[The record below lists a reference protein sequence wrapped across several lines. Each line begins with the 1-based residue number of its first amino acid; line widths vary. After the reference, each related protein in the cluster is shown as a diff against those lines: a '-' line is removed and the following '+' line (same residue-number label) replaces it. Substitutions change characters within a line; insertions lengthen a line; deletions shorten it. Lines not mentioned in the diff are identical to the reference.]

1 MKKILIILFI
11 IITTFSLMGQERQQQ
26 KEPKL
31 NVQYKKSYVYTNK
44 SLLVSK
50 SEFDCSFFIGDKI
63 AKDIVIIGAK
73 QEWLGKSIYSN
84 QNEMYINKGSK
95 DGIKEGDVFSVVE
108 CGGRVSHPFKFLS
121 SLGTYYGK
129 KSLAVVTCV
138 YENKAT
144 VKLKDGCAPVYIGDF
159 LIKYKPEEPI
169 LEERV
174 DYRNCRLIKSD
185 INGVVVYHQKFIP
198 FEKRTIMGEDLMVS
212 VDIGNAFLKKGDF
225 LLFYK
230 EFKKDLPPLILGT
243 GIVVSAQK
251 TNSTVKL
258 LKLSNPVSIGDKVTY
273 LPSVK
278 MDKNNGEN
286 IPAIGSGQDKI
297 KIKDDDKVLE
307 LIVSFKFNEDG
318 ISDANKTE
326 IDKIKDFIKEN
337 EQYRIVLKGFAC
349 NIGKLENNLKLSKQR
364 VESVKKYIIDTL
376 KIDQTLIESYFYG
389 EQDCAFDNT
398 TETSRKKNRRVVITV
413 IGK

>member
-11 IITTFSLMGQERQQQ
+11 IITTFSLVGQERQH
-26 KEPKL
+26 EPKL
-31 NVQYKKSYVYTNK
+31 KVKYKKSYVYTNK
-44 SLLVSK
+44 SLLVSQ

-63 AKDIVIIGAK
+63 DKDIVIIGAK
-73 QEWLGKSIYSN
+73 QEWLGKTIYSD

-95 DGIKEGDVFSVVE
+95 DGIKEGDVFSVLE
-108 CGGRVSHPFKFLS
+108 CGGRVSHPFKFLT

-129 KSLAVVTCV
+129 KSIAVVTCV
-138 YENKAT
+138 YEDKAT
-144 VKLKDGCAPVYIGDF
+144 IKLKDGCAPVYIGDF
-159 LIKYKPEEPI
+159 LIKYKPEKPI
-169 LEERV
+169 LEERI

-185 INGVVVYHQKFIP
+185 INGVVVYHKRAIP
-198 FEKRTIMGEDLMVS
+198 IEKRTIMGEDLMVS

-230 EFKKDLPPLILGT
+230 EFKKNLPPLILGT

-273 LPSVK
+273 LPIVK
-278 MDKNNGEN
+278 MKKNNKGEN
-286 IPAIGSGQDKI
+286 VPTIGSGQSEI
-297 KIKDDDKVLE
+297 KIKEDDKVLE
-307 LIVSFKFNEDG
+307 LTVSFKFNEDG

-326 IDKIKDFIKEN
+326 IDKIKNFIEGNKL
-337 EQYRIVLKGFAC
+337 YRIVLKGFAC

-398 TETSRKKNRRVVITV
+398 AETSRKKNRRVLITV

>member
-1 MKKILIILFI
+1 
-11 IITTFSLMGQERQQQ
+11 
-26 KEPKL
+26 
-31 NVQYKKSYVYTNK
+31 
-44 SLLVSK
+44 
-50 SEFDCSFFIGDKI
+50 
-63 AKDIVIIGAK
+63 
-73 QEWLGKSIYSN
+73 
-84 QNEMYINKGSK
+84 
-95 DGIKEGDVFSVVE
+95 
-108 CGGRVSHPFKFLS
+108 
-121 SLGTYYGK
+121 
-129 KSLAVVTCV
+129 VT
-138 YENKAT
+138 
-144 VKLKDGCAPVYIGDF
+144 LKNGCAPVYIGDF
-159 LIKYKPEEPI
+159 LIKYKPEKPI

-185 INGVVVYHQKFIP
+185 INGVVVYHKRVVPI
-198 FEKRTIMGEDLMVS
+198 EKKTLLGEDLMVS

-230 EFKKDLPPLILGT
+230 EFKKNLPPLILGT

-258 LKLSNPVSIGDKVTY
+258 LRLSNPVSIGDKVTY
-273 LPSVK
+273 LPIVK
-278 MDKNNGEN
+278 MKKNNKGEN
-286 IPAIGSGQDKI
+286 VPSIGSGQSEI
-297 KIKDDDKVLE
+297 KIKEDDNVLE
-307 LIVSFKFNEDG
+307 LTVSFKFNEDG

-326 IDKIKDFIKEN
+326 INKIKDFIESNKL
-337 EQYRIVLKGFAC
+337 YRIVLKGFAC

-398 TETSRKKNRRVVITV
+398 AETSRKKNRRVLITV